1 MTGGRI
7 FSLAPLTVAGL
18 APPAIVAAAAEA
30 GYAHAGLRLHPA
42 SPGEAPWP
50 VVGDTPMR
58 RETLARLRDT
68 GVKVF
73 DFDIIRLDAG
83 VDPGR
88 FVPVLE
94 TAAELGAR
102 FGLVAIDGDDE
113 PAMTA
118 AFARLCELGAPL
130 GLAFG
135 IEYMPWTGAKTIAD
149 ARRIVEKA
157 GCGGILIDA
166 IHVDRS
172 GGTAAEIAAAPAAL
186 IAYFQICDLPAERPA
201 DAATMIYQAR
211 NARLPPGEGGIDL
224 AGMVRALPPGLPI
237 SVEVPNA
244 AMAATMAPVAFA
256 RLMLDKTQ
264 VFLRHVEDAPLRERP
279 ALGR

>member
-1 MTGGRI
+1 LSAERI
-7 FSLAPLTVAGL
+7 FSLAPLTVSGL
-18 APPAIVAAAAEA
+18 SPPAIVAAASEA
-30 GYAHAGLRLHPA
+30 GYGHAGLRLHPA
-42 SPGEAPWP
+42 SPGEAQWP
-50 VVGDTPMR
+50 VIGDTPMR
-58 RETLARLRDT
+58 RETRARLRDT

-83 VDPGR
+83 IDPGR
-88 FVPVLE
+88 FMPVLE

-102 FGLVAIDGDDE
+102 YGLVAIDGDDQAE
-113 PAMTA
+113 MIDG
-118 AFARLCELGAPL
+118 FAHLCELGSPL

-149 ARRIVEKA
+149 ARRIVEEA
-157 GCGGILIDA
+157 GSGGVLIDA

-172 GGTAAEIAAAPAAL
+172 GGTAAGIAAMPADL

-211 NARLPPGEGGIDL
+211 NARLPPGEGGIDV

-237 SVEVPNA
+237 SVEVPNTA
-244 AMAATMAPVAFA
+244 LAATMAPPAYA
-256 RLMLDKTQ
+256 RLMLDRTRA
-264 VFLRHVEDAPLRERP
+264 FLRDVEGGEAGT
-279 ALGR
+279 A

>member
-1 MTGGRI
+1 LTAERI
-7 FSLAPLTVAGL
+7 FSLAPLTVTGL
-18 APPAIVAAAAEA
+18 APPAIVAAASEA

-42 SPGEAPWP
+42 SPGEAQWP
-50 VVGDTPMR
+50 LIGDTPMR

-73 DFDIIRLDAG
+73 DFDIIRLNAG

-102 FGLVAIDGDDE
+102 FGLVAIDSDDE
-113 PAMTA
+113 AAMA
-118 AFARLCELGAPL
+118 DAFAQLCELGAPL

-135 IEYMPWTGAKTIAD
+135 IEYMPWTGARTIAD
-149 ARRIVEKA
+149 ARRIVEQA
-157 GCGGILIDA
+157 GSGGILIDA

-172 GGTAAEIAAAPAAL
+172 GGTPAEIAATPAGL
-186 IAYFQICDLPAERPA
+186 ISYFQICDLPAERPS

-211 NARLPPGEGGIDL
+211 NARLPPGEGGIDV

-237 SVEVPNA
+237 SIEVPTA
-244 AMAATMAPVAFA
+244 AMAATMTPAAFA
-256 RLMLDKTQ
+256 QLMLDKTRA
-264 VFLRHVEDAPLRERP
+264 FLRDVEGRE
-279 ALGR
+279 AGAG